1 MSFRASV
8 RTLLSG
14 LGAGPLTGRLAGQ
27 RGARSRVG
35 RRVPQL
41 ALTPRRT
48 ATLRSIMRAHEAG
61 ALHGNDADPTW
72 LPYPSDVNAL
82 LDGLWSQTTVRG
94 DDGALTTGGVSVQDF
109 AEQVGTLASVGEE
122 EEVRGRAARRRYGF
136 GEDAADLGG
145 ADIFYAGKAFLY
157 PDGERWM
164 QEEGLRLDVYSGGE
178 LAAALRAVFPTD

>member
-61 ALHGNDADPTW
+61 ALHGNDAAPTW

-94 DDGALTTGGVSVQDF
+94 EYGDLDTVGVSLNCNVDLD
-109 AEQVGTLASVGEE
+109 GT
-122 EEVRGRAARRRYGF
+122 
-136 GEDAADLGG
+136 
-145 ADIFYAGKAFLY
+145 
-157 PDGERWM
+157 
-164 QEEGLRLDVYSGGE
+164 
-178 LAAALRAVFPTD
+178 PTLT